1 MTSRPTTVE
10 RIEGREP
17 VTRLRWIVRYG
28 SLAGIVVGI
37 IGLGLIALL
46 NPFAE
51 GANWG
56 RDEGFWAFPL
66 IAAVVYLVPGIIV
79 LFRSDWHPVGWLL
92 CNLAIG
98 FNFSFAP
105 ELSADT
111 ALGGWWIWLTYIS
124 TSVVFWGVW
133 SGLILVF
140 PDRISE
146 RAPARRRL
154 PWTVLA
160 VNAVCVVLISFQD
173 RIAVTEGS
181 IPSPMPFTFVPERIG
196 SQIYIIT
203 LLMLPVVLFDFVRRY
218 RRAKPAERPQY
229 RWVVWAFLY
238 VGITLAI
245 GIVTTLVTGNEDS
258 SIWVLVV
265 LGYILVP
272 VAFMVSILRFRL
284 YSIDKVVSRTLTYG
298 VVAVLVG
305 VIYTVPVVV
314 LADALGGSN
323 DIVIAASTLA
333 AAAAFSPIRR
343 WAQRIIDRR
352 FNRAKYDAEREVA
365 AFGAR
370 LQSET
375 DFTDINGSL
384 LKVLHA
390 TVQPSTAALW
400 LREES
405 DHD

>member
-1 MTSRPTTVE
+1 MTPSTSTP
-10 RIEGREP
+10 EP
-17 VTRLRWIVRYG
+17 NEVAESVTPSRWILRYG
-28 SLAGIVVGI
+28 ALAGIVVGVV
-37 IGLGLIALL
+37 GLGLLAVL
-46 NPFAE
+46 NPLAE

-56 RDEGFWAFPL
+56 RDEGFWAFPI

-79 LFRSDWHPVGWLL
+79 LLRSNWHPVGWLL
-92 CNLAIG
+92 CHLAIG
-98 FNFSFAP
+98 FHFSFAP
-105 ELSADT
+105 ELSSDT
-111 ALGGWWIWLTYIS
+111 LMGEWYVWLTYIS

-140 PDRISE
+140 PNRISE
-146 RAPARRRL
+146 RPPSRRRL
-154 PWTVLA
+154 PRIVFGINAACVL
-160 VNAVCVVLISFQD
+160 LISFQD
-173 RIAVTEGS
+173 RIAVTDGS
-181 IPSPMPFTFVPERIG
+181 IASPMPFTFVPQAIG
-196 SQIYIIT
+196 SKIYIIT

-218 RRAKPAERPQY
+218 RRANPSEKPQY

-238 VGITLAI
+238 VAITLAA
-245 GIVTTLVTGNEDS
+245 GIATTLVTGNEDS
-258 SIWVLVV
+258 PVWALVV
-265 LGYILVP
+265 VGYILVP

-305 VIYTVPVVV
+305 VIYVVPVVV
-314 LADALGGSN
+314 LAEALGGQN

-370 LQSET
+370 LQSKT
-375 DFTDINGSL
+375 DYADINASL
-384 LKVLHA
+384 LDVLHA
-390 TVQPSTAALW
+390 TVQPSAAALW
-400 LREES
+400 LREERGPE
-405 DHD
+405 